1 VPSGL
6 HSIDEISPCSFFPLD
21 DEEDDEGREC
31 LIIIHGESALRVD
44 RDIPDELDDE
54 SFPLKRQ
61 TRAVASEAPA
71 ANTSCRG
78 FHETAETD
86 SLA

>member
-44 RDIPDELDDE
+44 RDIPDEQDDE
-54 SFPLKRQ
+54 
-61 TRAVASEAPA
+61 
-71 ANTSCRG
+71 
-78 FHETAETD
+78 
-86 SLA
+86 